1 MIGMMARTLNPGKKT
16 DESELVGSAQANY
29 EYKKALLSFLPNN
42 FMTLFAMGG
51 SADALKSD
59 LLRLSLSHHAN
70 CSSHNIVPDWDMP
83 LFLPENRLN
92 GFHNP
97 EGAQL
102 HRKFSYMRDQFSKWN
117 YPITSLI
124 HGLSYFNLQVEL
136 FESLLTAPILACDSI
151 ICTSYAAKEAFS
163 KRLFRIAAQLHNK
176 EIEKKA
182 ESIRTDMIPLGVD
195 TDIYRPRDKADTRRI
210 LGLPQ
215 DKTIILYFGRVCV
228 YGKMDPTPLLTAFD
242 LLVRKHGESVHLVIA
257 GNIGDYTAQQLNKIL
272 PSLPA
277 RSQIEIRDKPSLI
290 EGPLYYS
297 ASDLYVSPIDTMTES
312 FGISPLEAMSS
323 GLPAVV
329 SDWSGYHETV
339 IHEKTGFHLPTY
351 WGDCNT
357 DIDKMSPIVP
367 WFEHHVVVHQSV
379 AVDLDALVSYM
390 DLLVSNRE
398 LRYKMG
404 DSARSHVIENY
415 SWERVVHKMQDLWT
429 ELGKIA
435 AVIPKDVPTTHPD
448 EMKSYADFGHFAS
461 HEVTADDLVEITNL
475 GQMAIQT
482 DEPIQI
488 LTDLYKILSSE
499 SLVAILQMCE
509 SARLASNKISVDQI
523 FSQCTTQTETIKKTV
538 LAHILWLLKNGY
550 VRIAKVC

>member
-1 MIGMMARTLNPGKKT
+1 
-16 DESELVGSAQANY
+16 
-29 EYKKALLSFLPNN
+29 
-42 FMTLFAMGG
+42 
-51 SADALKSD
+51 
-59 LLRLSLSHHAN
+59 
-70 CSSHNIVPDWDMP
+70 
-83 LFLPENRLN
+83 
-92 GFHNP
+92 
-97 EGAQL
+97 
-102 HRKFSYMRDQFSKWN
+102 
-117 YPITSLI
+117 
-124 HGLSYFNLQVEL
+124 
-136 FESLLTAPILACDSI
+136 
-151 ICTSYAAKEAFS
+151 
-163 KRLFRIAAQLHNK
+163 
-176 EIEKKA
+176 
-182 ESIRTDMIPLGVD
+182 MIPLGVD

-435 AVIPKDVPTTHPD
+435 AVIP
-448 EMKSYADFGHFAS
+448 MK
-461 HEVTADDLVEITNL
+461 
-475 GQMAIQT
+475 
-482 DEPIQI
+482 
-488 LTDLYKILSSE
+488 
-499 SLVAILQMCE
+499 
-509 SARLASNKISVDQI
+509 
-523 FSQCTTQTETIKKTV
+523 
-538 LAHILWLLKNGY
+538 
-550 VRIAKVC
+550 